1 MPTPTYTPMQTITVG
16 SSVTSV
22 SFGSI
27 GSAYR
32 DLVLVFSGDG
42 TSGGADIAI
51 RLNSD
56 SGNNYNRIFMIGNG
70 STTAS
75 GTSSNVSRMDAM
87 SAANG
92 RQLTLTAQIMD
103 SSASDKHKTVLT
115 RDNDSGFQVGAR
127 AFRWANTAA
136 VTSVQVLV
144 SAGAFTSGTTISLYG
159 VAA

>member
-1 MPTPTYTPMQTITVG
+1 MPTPTYVALQTITLG
-16 SSVTSV
+16 SSASEVVFSDFPQT
-22 SFGSI
+22 F
-27 GSAYR
+27 R

-51 RLNSD
+51 RLNNDTGS
-56 SGNNYNRIFMIGNG
+56 NYNRVFMIGNG

-92 RQLTLTAQIMD
+92 RQLTLTAHIMD

-144 SAGAFTSGTTISLYG
+144 SAGSFTSGTTISLYG